1 MPQLNTSGNYQALPE
16 ENCMSIITHNH
27 RLQARWPA
35 AATALS
41 CTRGVGR
48 FAASSKCMGGIDGV
62 SEPGRANLQRND
74 T

>member
-1 MPQLNTSGNYQALPE
+1 
-16 ENCMSIITHNH
+16 MSIITHNH

-62 SEPGRANLQRND
+62 SEPGRARQWRDD